1 MTIGLVISNTPAYSE
16 TFFNSKIKGLKENGF
31 KVVLF
36 VSHNANNF
44 NLCEVKLAPKIYKKN
59 IVKQFLSFGIV
70 YLKLLFSIKR
80 VINFIKIEKLQ
91 GTNFSQILKKI
102 YLNAHILSYNSRVDW
117 LHFGFGTIAIGK
129 ENLAKSINA
138 KMAVSFRGFDI
149 GIYPLKNNNCYALL
163 WEKVGKV
170 HVISDDVL
178 SLCYK
183 NGMKKAT
190 DYKKITP
197 AIDVN
202 KFKTEHRNFITSDKV
217 NFLTIGRLH
226 WKKGYVDMLTALSKL
241 KEKGYKFTYT
251 IVGEG
256 NDYERIA
263 FAAKQLEVLDEIQ
276 FKGKLNQ
283 EFVID
288 EYKKADIYLQYS
300 IQEGFCNAVIEAQSM
315 GLLCVVSDAEGLSE
329 NVQNNKTG
337 WVVSKHKPL
346 ALANKIIEVI
356 NLLDIEKKEISE
368 TAVKRVNNNF
378 TLREQQHKFV
388 KFYSE

>member
-1 MTIGLVISNTPAYSE
+1 
-16 TFFNSKIKGLKENGF
+16 
-31 KVVLF
+31 
-36 VSHNANNF
+36 
-44 NLCEVKLAPKIYKKN
+44 
-59 IVKQFLSFGIV
+59 
-70 YLKLLFSIKR
+70 
-80 VINFIKIEKLQ
+80 
-91 GTNFSQILKKI
+91 
-102 YLNAHILSYNSRVDW
+102 
-117 LHFGFGTIAIGK
+117 
-129 ENLAKSINA
+129 
-138 KMAVSFRGFDI
+138 
-149 GIYPLKNNNCYALL
+149 
-163 WEKVGKV
+163 
-170 HVISDDVL
+170 
-178 SLCYK
+178 
-183 NGMKKAT
+183 MKKAT

-356 NLLDIEKKEISE
+356 NLLDTEKKQISE
-368 TAVKRVNNNF
+368 AAVKRVNNNF